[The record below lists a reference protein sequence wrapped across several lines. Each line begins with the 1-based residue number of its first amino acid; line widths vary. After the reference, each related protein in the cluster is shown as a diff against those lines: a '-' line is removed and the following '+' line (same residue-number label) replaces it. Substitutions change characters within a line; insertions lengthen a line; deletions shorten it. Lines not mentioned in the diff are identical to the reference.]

1 MKKQTEIKQ
10 RSWID
15 WFCKLIPMSVRIT
28 CKTIFIEWR
37 VRLQTIDW
45 TKIPIRFVFSRN
57 STEAIKLRR
66 QQHSYRWAVV
76 MIVSHTKHSEK
87 NSKQTHTEN
96 ISVVRPTRE
105 RKGNRLLFIVLQF
118 HWIVQQQASW
128 RQKSMNPHE
137 AKPIVDNDIENII
150 DSTSRVD
157 RAVHAANDMNLI
169 FTAHIYSCTVGW
181 MRLKKRQNQWINIYR
196 KMKHSFF
203 LWMQPRFERFYFRM

>member
-87 NSKQTHTEN
+87 KTANKRTQRTFQSSVRPESEKATGFCLSYCNFIELCNSKLHGD
-96 ISVVRPTRE
+96 
-105 RKGNRLLFIVLQF
+105 K
-118 HWIVQQQASW
+118 
-128 RQKSMNPHE
+128 
-137 AKPIVDNDIENII
+137 
-150 DSTSRVD
+150 
-157 RAVHAANDMNLI
+157 
-169 FTAHIYSCTVGW
+169 
-181 MRLKKRQNQWINIYR
+181 NQWIR
-196 KMKHSFF
+196 MKQSP
-203 LWMQPRFERFYFRM
+203 LLITI